1 MPRQVKRIK
10 PLIYVFYEGESEQ
23 QYIDYLQSCFS
34 DVAVIKRC
42 SKRASTN
49 LFADTKSRFEKD
61 KKYRD
66 VAEATDEIWFFFD
79 VESKDR
85 ADEIWSERLK
95 TINYLRKLRKKPN
108 IRVRLLMTSG
118 CVEYWFM
125 LHFKDCAPPTQ
136 TDADKKKL
144 VEDVKKIIPTYKKG
158 DKDSIW
164 KIAPNYPTAIKYAQ
178 KRLQSIKEIPCI
190 EDTDERNHWLCK
202 NCLTFS
208 TVFEALDFLES
219 LNSMV

>member
-1 MPRQVKRIK
+1 MPRQVKCIK

-23 QYIDYLQSCFS
+23 QYIDYLKDHFS

-42 SKRASTN
+42 SRRASTN
-49 LFADTKSRFEKD
+49 LFEDTKSRFEKD

-66 VAEATDEIWFFFD
+66 AAEVTDEIWFFFD
-79 VESKDR
+79 VESKDST
-85 ADEIWSERLK
+85 DEIWGERLK
-95 TINYLRKLRKKPN
+95 IINYLRKLRKKPN

-144 VEDVKKIIPTYKKG
+144 VEDVKKIIPAYKKG

-164 KIAPNYPTAIKYAQ
+164 KIASKYSTAIKYAQ
-178 KRLQSIKEIPCI
+178 KRLQSITEIPCI
-190 EDTDERNHWLCK
+190 EDTDERNQWLCK
-202 NCLTFS
+202 YCVTFS

-219 LNSMV
+219 LSSVA

>member
-1 MPRQVKRIK
+1 MLSIG
-10 PLIYVFYEGESEQ
+10 L
-23 QYIDYLQSCFS
+23 CF
-34 DVAVIKRC
+34 I
-42 SKRASTN
+42 
-49 LFADTKSRFEKD
+49 
-61 KKYRD
+61 
-66 VAEATDEIWFFFD
+66 
-79 VESKDR
+79 
-85 ADEIWSERLK
+85 
-95 TINYLRKLRKKPN
+95 LR
-108 IRVRLLMTSG
+108 TA
-118 CVEYWFM
+118 
-125 LHFKDCAPPTQ
+125 APPTQ

-144 VEDVKKIIPTYKKG
+144 VEDVKKIIPTYRKG

>member
-1 MPRQVKRIK
+1 MKRI
-10 PLIYVFYEGESEQ
+10 
-23 QYIDYLQSCFS
+23 
-34 DVAVIKRC
+34 
-42 SKRASTN
+42 
-49 LFADTKSRFEKD
+49 

-79 VESKDR
+79 VESKDG

>member
-23 QYIDYLQSCFS
+23 QYIE
-34 DVAVIKRC
+34 
-42 SKRASTN
+42 N

-178 KRLQSIKEIPCI
+178 KRLQALRKFLVLKIPMNEII
-190 EDTDERNHWLCK
+190 GSVK
-202 NCLTFS
+202 I
-208 TVFEALDFLES
+208 V
-219 LNSMV
+219 

>member
-23 QYIDYLQSCFS
+23 QYIDYLKSCFS

-144 VEDVKKIIPTYKKG
+144 VEKASASSTISAMVPSMRLLIFLFKG
-158 DKDSIW
+158 SF
-164 KIAPNYPTAIKYAQ
+164 PFTAKAVR
-178 KRLQSIKEIPCI
+178 KGGF
-190 EDTDERNHWLCK
+190 
-202 NCLTFS
+202 CLHR
-208 TVFEALDFLES
+208 EKGG
-219 LNSMV
+219 